1 MIILGSTS
9 EVAQAFV
16 EKVLTA
22 GEKFPK
28 IYLVTSSRE
37 TTERFAQ
44 HIDVKFLQPSEIIE
58 LDLTQEINY
67 SVFENVDSDLLFC
80 ATGYLGLGTE
90 DGLYDDKNTEKIIDI
105 NYAKLVP
112 VINYFA
118 KKMES
123 KRSGNIIGL
132 SSVAG
137 DRGRQ
142 SNFIYGSA
150 KAAFTAYLS
159 GLRNYLFSKKVHVM
173 TVKPGFMETK
183 MTEGLPL
190 NLKLTATPKQA
201 AECIYKAY
209 KKQKNIVYVLPIWRL
224 IMLIIIHI
232 PEFIFKKLKL

>member
-1 MIILGSTS
+1 MIVLGSNS

-16 EKVLTA
+16 EKMLE
-22 GEKFPK
+22 EKQKFAK
-28 IYLVTSSRE
+28 IYLFTSNVE
-37 TTERFAQ
+37 TTEKFAK
-44 HIDVKFLQPSEIIE
+44 HIDVKYLQQTQIIE
-58 LDLTQEINY
+58 LDLMKPLDFTKFDNIE
-67 SVFENVDSDLLFC
+67 SELLFC
-80 ATGYLGLGTE
+80 ATGYLGEGTQE
-90 DGLYDDKNTEKIIDI
+90 GLYDDKNTQRIIDI

-118 KKMES
+118 EKMER
-123 KRSGNIIGL
+123 KRSGTIIGL

-159 GLRNYLFSKKVHVM
+159 GLRNYLFDKKVHVL
-173 TVKPGFMETK
+173 TIKPGFMATK

-190 NLKLTATPKQA
+190 NPKLTATPKQA
-201 AECIYKAY
+201 ANSIYKAY
-209 KKQKNIVYVLPIWRL
+209 KKQKNVAYVLPIWWI
-224 IMLIIIHI
+224 IMTIIKNI

>member
-1 MIILGSTS
+1 MIVLGSNS

-16 EKVLTA
+16 EKALNE
-22 GEKFPK
+22 GEKFEK
-28 IYLVTSSRE
+28 IYLFTSNKE
-37 TTERFAQ
+37 TSEKFGK
-44 HIDVKFLQPSEIIE
+44 HIEVKYLQQSEIVE
-58 LDLTQEINY
+58 LDLTKDNNLSKLDYIN
-67 SVFENVDSDLLFC
+67 SDLLFC
-80 ATGYLGLGTE
+80 ATGYLGEGTYE
-90 DGLYDDKNTEKIIDI
+90 ALYDNKNTELIIDI

-118 KKMES
+118 EKME
-123 KRSGNIIGL
+123 RMRAGTIIGL

-159 GLRNYLFSKKVHVM
+159 GLRNYLFDKRVHVL
-173 TVKPGFMETK
+173 TVKPGFMDTK

-190 NLKLTATPKQA
+190 NPKLTATPKQA
-201 AECIYKAY
+201 AESIYKAY
-209 KKQKNIVYVLPIWRL
+209 KSQKNVAYVLPIWSI
-224 IMLIIIHI
+224 IMLIIKNI